1 MVASFS
7 GHLAVCELLV
17 DKGADKE
24 AKNNVGYTALIL
36 ASGHGNT
43 AVCKLLV
50 EKGADKE
57 AKDKV
62 SGERDE

>member
-1 MVASFS
+1 MASND

-24 AKNNVGYTALIL
+24 AK
-36 ASGHGNT
+36 GH
-43 AVCKLLV
+43 
-50 EKGADKE
+50 
-57 AKDKV
+57 V